1 MDRSVLLAMADK
13 AINGDR
19 ARDYGDAYENFSRIA
34 AGWSVILES
43 AAEDVSDLRP
53 ERVALMMCWLKMCR
67 LMNGLSHED
76 SWVDLAGY
84 AALGGELADR
94 SLKEDEA
101 AVLLEE
107 IER

>member
-67 LMNGLSHED
+67 LLNGLAHQD
-76 SWVDLAGY
+76 SWVDLIGY
-84 AALGGELADR
+84 AALGGELAER

-101 AVLLEE
+101 EALLEE
-107 IER
+107 FG

>member
-34 AGWSVILES
+34 AGWGVILES

-84 AALGGELADR
+84 AALGGELAER
-94 SLKEDEA
+94 GLKEDEA